1 MAGFYFYNGLDG
13 IRMSGTGPDRRSLWR
28 RASVARFSGEDVSR
42 VLMIGA
48 RCVSVFVISASSAGR
63 RRTAR
68 RPSRAAS
75 SSDWRTWVW
84 AGKRLDSVN
93 QVRRP
98 SARPAWSGQRTHRR
112 AHGGRRR
119 LARPDLSTRHTD
131 SERFRNS
138 YGIFPSGTST
148 TQCGLRKWTESVSV
162 PSRTE
167 SGTAQPQLLRGGDDL
182 LVRSTVPRVTL
193 SGPAGPVTLDLHPVS
208 SGSGYA
214 ARLLAPLPGGYTLGG
229 AGQGAAAGCWR
240 FRRCR
245 PRGRAGSGRVP
256 GRPSRCWPSPVFCWA
271 WPAAT
276 CWDRETWLSG
286 QARLQITNSPE
297 RITASCEPSWPTPST
312 SMSALP
318 IIQSTCASDS
328 LPPAARKRSE
338 SMSMPPWTLN
348 L

>member
-1 MAGFYFYNGLDG
+1 MDG
-13 IRMSGTGPDRRSLWR
+13 IRVSPVQNGVWNRPAAAAARGRRS
-28 RASVARFSGEDVSR
+28 A
-42 VLMIGA
+42 GA
-48 RCVSVFVISASSAGR
+48 FH
-63 RRTAR
+63 
-68 RPSRAAS
+68 RAAR
-75 SSDWRTWVW
+75 D
-84 AGKRLDSVN
+84 
-93 QVRRP
+93 
-98 SARPAWSGQRTHRR
+98 
-112 AHGGRRR
+112 
-119 LARPDLSTRHTD
+119 
-131 SERFRNS
+131 
-138 YGIFPSGTST
+138 
-148 TQCGLRKWTESVSV
+148 
-162 PSRTE
+162 
-167 SGTAQPQLLRGGDDL
+167 PQW
-182 LVRSTVPRVTL
+182 PRWPGHP
-193 SGPAGPVTLDLHPVS
+193 GPAPVS

-256 GRPSRCWPSPVFCWA
+256 GRPSRCWPSPVFCWG